1 MSRVLYEMKCRWLYA
16 TDAQRIFRFISYSIF
31 IHVLVYKCFHLDFS
45 FKGDDKK
52 VFLYYYSIM
61 TLSTYRQAHSIAIKY
76 RGIMIPF
83 ENSYPLFVKKKN
95 RHKCRCYELEFN
107 SGNTYKSSKIQRTRT
122 NFIFDVTY
130 FNLIGFSHLEDIL

>member
-1 MSRVLYEMKCRWLYA
+1 
-16 TDAQRIFRFISYSIF
+16 
-31 IHVLVYKCFHLDFS
+31 
-45 FKGDDKK
+45 
-52 VFLYYYSIM
+52 M

>member
-1 MSRVLYEMKCRWLYA
+1 
-16 TDAQRIFRFISYSIF
+16 
-31 IHVLVYKCFHLDFS
+31 
-45 FKGDDKK
+45 
-52 VFLYYYSIM
+52 M

-83 ENSYPLFVKKKN
+83 ENSYPLFVKKN
-95 RHKCRCYELEFN
+95 RHKCRCYELEFISGYTYKSSKIQWTHTN
-107 SGNTYKSSKIQRTRT
+107 FIFGNTYKNSKIQRTRT